1 MWLNMQNKKIK
12 VIFLIIIICL
22 ITATIINHN
31 LIEKKLKDL
40 IKKEE
45 LPKFE
50 YNFYEKTSDD
60 KYISLLKFRDLN
72 GINEI
77 SYTEDNGK
85 EVIIKCNGKK
95 EVSIDFGAENYS
107 HHYFKTISSTGETII
122 NDLYLDIKTTYNAEI
137 LEYPIFTKNG
147 MVNVKNINSTD
158 SQDYYYSLDLTKNCT
173 AIDALDKK
181 AYDGDEN
188 TYFDPIL
195 DASKNKFIFGSDI
208 DVYQCSFKVDPTGSG
223 TIFYAV
229 NNRGY
234 ILYSE
239 GAIVNE
245 TWFHTTYYGKGT
257 SAWVNWMAG
266 LSTKV
271 YEIKYDSNL

>member
-1 MWLNMQNKKIK
+1 MHKKKIK
-12 VIFLIIIICL
+12 FMFLIIL
-22 ITATIINHN
+22 ISLSIATIINHSFIIENLNN
-31 LIEKKLKDL
+31 LIKN
-40 IKKEE
+40 EE

-50 YNFYEKTSDD
+50 YDFYEKTSDD
-60 KYISLLKFRDLN
+60 KYISLIKFRDSN

-77 SYTEDNGK
+77 SYTQDNGK
-85 EVIIKCNGKK
+85 ESVIKCNGKT
-95 EVSIDFGAENYS
+95 EVSIDFVAENYS
-107 HHYFKTISSTGETII
+107 HHYFKTISSTGEITI
-122 NDLYLDIKTTYNAEI
+122 NDLYLDVKTTYNAEI
-137 LEYPIFTKNG
+137 LEYPIFTKSG
-147 MVNVKNINSTD
+147 MVNVKNVNSID
-158 SQDYYYSLDLTKNCT
+158 SQDYYYSFDLTKNCT

-181 AYDGDEN
+181 AYDGDES
-188 TYFDPIL
+188 TYFDPTGS
-195 DASKNKFIFGSDI
+195 DATKNKFIFGSDI

-271 YEIKYDSNL
+271 YEIKYDINL